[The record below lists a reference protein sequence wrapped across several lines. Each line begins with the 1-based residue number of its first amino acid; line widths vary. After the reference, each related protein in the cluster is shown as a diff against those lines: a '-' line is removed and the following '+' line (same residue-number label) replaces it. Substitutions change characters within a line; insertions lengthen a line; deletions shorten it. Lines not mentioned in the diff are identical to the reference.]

1 MNDVSKHNIFFLF
14 KLKQN
19 LINLYCLMYIA
30 SKSHSVL
37 FTFYC
42 LLIIMRFAFILGMS
56 MEFRLQ
62 TLKEKGFNPWESL
75 LFLIDALFR
84 VANVLK

>member
-1 MNDVSKHNIFFLF
+1 MNDVCKDYAFFLF
-14 KLKQN
+14 KLEPN
-19 LINLYCLMYIA
+19 LINLYCLIYIA

-62 TLKEKGFNPWESL
+62 TLKEKGFDPWESL
-75 LFLIDALFR
+75 YSSLMHCLELQMS
-84 VANVLK
+84 